1 MAHPVEPF
9 CVSDTVLLMAI
20 RPDCHV
26 AMPQQTSFNADLKS
40 AYAIAVTVLKPRV
53 AATLRVTE
61 VIADRQRIT

>member
-1 MAHPVEPF
+1 
-9 CVSDTVLLMAI
+9 MAI